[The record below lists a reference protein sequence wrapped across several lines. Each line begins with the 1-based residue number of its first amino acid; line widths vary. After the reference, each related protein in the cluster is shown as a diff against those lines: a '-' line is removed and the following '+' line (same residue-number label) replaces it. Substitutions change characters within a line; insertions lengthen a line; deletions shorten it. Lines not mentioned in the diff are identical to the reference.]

1 MEGMEY
7 QDLLRLLFLKMA
19 NESGRK
25 IKIPKN
31 ITHSSFNV
39 FFKSVRIREIEIE
52 NTLLSKSI
60 AIRSE
65 ISVEKPLSQL
75 IKHYGYWDKKS
86 KPFFSIEDNHKDFV
100 TIGFSPNPEAHDI
113 NVLFYNERFKQI
125 CKALVYV
132 DVRYSRENIFGE
144 YMKMDK
150 IDGEYILKVKK
161 ERIGDIFVRAGD
173 TWRVS
178 ISVESILSENLL
190 EQIAP
195 NGY

>member
-1 MEGMEY
+1 MEDMEY

-52 NTLLSKSI
+52 DTLLSKSI
-60 AIRSE
+60 TIHSE
-65 ISVEKPLSQL
+65 MSIQKPLSQL

-86 KPFFSIEDNHKDFV
+86 KPFFRIKDNHKDFIS
-100 TIGFSPNPEAHDI
+100 IGFSPNPEAHDI
-113 NVLFYNERFKQI
+113 DVLFYNERFRQI

-132 DVRYSRENIFGE
+132 DVRYSREDIFGE
-144 YMKMDK
+144 YMGMDK
-150 IDGEYILKVKK
+150 IRGEYVLKVKK
-161 ERIGDIFVRAGD
+161 ERIGDIFVRVGD
-173 TWRVS
+173 TWMTN
-178 ISVESILSENLL
+178 IPIESILSENLL
-190 EQIAP
+190 ERIAP

>member
-1 MEGMEY
+1 MEDMEY
-7 QDLLRLLFLKMA
+7 QDLLRLLFLKIA

-60 AIRSE
+60 AIHSE

-86 KPFFSIEDNHKDFV
+86 KPFFRIEDNHKDF
-100 TIGFSPNPEAHDI
+100 ISIRFNPNPEAHDI

-132 DVRYSRENIFGE
+132 DVRYSWEDIFDE
-144 YMKMDK
+144 YMGRNK
-150 IDGEYILKVKK
+150 IRGEYILKVKK

-173 TWRVS
+173 VWRTN
-178 ISVESILSENLL
+178 IPIESILSENLL
-190 EQIAP
+190 ERIAP

>member
-1 MEGMEY
+1 M
-7 QDLLRLLFLKMA
+7 LFLKMA
-19 NESGRK
+19 NGSGRK

-60 AIRSE
+60 IIHSE
-65 ISVEKPLSQL
+65 MSVEKPLSQL

-86 KPFFSIEDNHKDFV
+86 KPFFLIEDNHKDF
-100 TIGFSPNPEAHDI
+100 ISIRFNPNPEAHDI

-132 DVRYSRENIFGE
+132 DVRYSLEDIFDE
-144 YMKMDK
+144 YMGRNK
-150 IDGEYILKVKK
+150 IRGEYILKVKK

-173 TWRVS
+173 TWRTN
-178 ISVESILSENLL
+178 IPIESILSENLL
-190 EQIAP
+190 ERIAP

>member
-60 AIRSE
+60 IIHSE
-65 ISVEKPLSQL
+65 MSVEKPLSQL

-86 KPFFSIEDNHKDFV
+86 KPFFLIEDNHKDF
-100 TIGFSPNPEAHDI
+100 ISIRFNPNPEAHDI
-113 NVLFYNERFKQI
+113 NVFFYNERFKQI
-125 CKALVYV
+125 YKALVYV
-132 DVRYSRENIFGE
+132 DVRYSLEDIFDE
-144 YMKMDK
+144 YMGRNK
-150 IDGEYILKVKK
+150 IRGEYILKVKK

-173 TWRVS
+173 TWRTN
-178 ISVESILSENLL
+178 IPIESILSENLL
-190 EQIAP
+190 ERIAP

>member
-1 MEGMEY
+1 MEDMEY

-52 NTLLSKSI
+52 DTLLSKSI
-60 AIRSE
+60 IIHSE
-65 ISVEKPLSQL
+65 MSVEKPLSQL

-86 KPFFSIEDNHKDFV
+86 KPFFLIKDNHKGFI
-100 TIGFSPNPEAHDI
+100 TIRFNPNPEAHDI

-132 DVRYSRENIFGE
+132 DVRYSREDIFGE
-144 YMKMDK
+144 YMGMDK
-150 IDGEYILKVKK
+150 VRGEYILKVKK
-161 ERIGDIFVRAGD
+161 ERIGDIFVRVGD
-173 TWRVS
+173 SWRTN
-178 ISVESILSENLL
+178 ITVESMLSENIL
-190 EQIAP
+190 ERIAP

>member
-60 AIRSE
+60 TVHSE
-65 ISVEKPLSQL
+65 MSVEKPLSQL
-75 IKHYGYWDKKS
+75 IKHYELRDRKS
-86 KPFFSIEDNHKDFV
+86 V
-100 TIGFSPNPEAHDI
+100 
-113 NVLFYNERFKQI
+113 V
-125 CKALVYV
+125 
-132 DVRYSRENIFGE
+132 
-144 YMKMDK
+144 
-150 IDGEYILKVKK
+150 
-161 ERIGDIFVRAGD
+161 
-173 TWRVS
+173 
-178 ISVESILSENLL
+178 
-190 EQIAP
+190 
-195 NGY
+195 

>member
-1 MEGMEY
+1 MEDMEY

-39 FFKSVRIREIEIE
+39 FFKSVRIRDIEIE

-60 AIRSE
+60 IIHSE
-65 ISVEKPLSQL
+65 MSVEKPLSQL
-75 IKHYGYWDKKS
+75 IKHYGYWGKKS
-86 KPFFSIEDNHKDFV
+86 KPFFKIRDNDRGFI
-100 TIGFSPNPEAHDI
+100 TIRFNPNPEAHDI

-132 DVRYSRENIFGE
+132 DVRYSREDIFEE
-144 YMKMDK
+144 YMDMDK
-150 IDGEYILKVKK
+150 VRGEYILKVRK
-161 ERIGDIFVRAGD
+161 ERIGDIFVRASD
-173 TWRVS
+173 SWRTN
-178 ISVESILSENLL
+178 IPIESILSENLL
-190 EQIAP
+190 ERIAP

>member
-1 MEGMEY
+1 MEDMEY

-60 AIRSE
+60 TIHSE
-65 ISVEKPLSQL
+65 ISVEKPLFQL

-86 KPFFSIEDNHKDFV
+86 KPFFRIEDNHKDF
-100 TIGFSPNPEAHDI
+100 ISIRFNPNPEAHDI

-125 CKALVYV
+125 CKALIYV
-132 DVRYSRENIFGE
+132 DVIYSWEDIFDE
-144 YMKMDK
+144 YMGRNK
-150 IDGEYILKVKK
+150 IRGEYILKVKK

-173 TWRVS
+173 TWRTNIS
-178 ISVESILSENLL
+178 IESILSENLL
-190 EQIAP
+190 ERIAP

>member
-31 ITHSSFNV
+31 ITRSSFNV

-52 NTLLSKSI
+52 DTLLSKSI
-60 AIRSE
+60 IIHSE
-65 ISVEKPLSQL
+65 MSVEKPLSQL

-86 KPFFSIEDNHKDFV
+86 KPFFLIEDNHKDF
-100 TIGFSPNPEAHDI
+100 ISIRFNPNPEAHDI

-132 DVRYSRENIFGE
+132 DVRYSREDIFWE
-144 YMKMDK
+144 YMNMDK
-150 IDGEYILKVKK
+150 IGGEYILKVKK
-161 ERIGDIFVRAGD
+161 ERIGDILVRVGD
-173 TWRVS
+173 SWRVN
-178 ISVESILSENLL
+178 IPVESISSESLL
-190 EQIAP
+190 ERIAP

>member
-52 NTLLSKSI
+52 DTLLSKSI
-60 AIRSE
+60 IVHSE
-65 ISVEKPLSQL
+65 MSVEKPLPQL
-75 IKHYGYWDKKS
+75 IKHYGHWDKKS
-86 KPFFSIEDNHKDFV
+86 KPFFLIEDNHKDFIS
-100 TIGFSPNPEAHDI
+100 IGFNPNPDAHDI
-113 NVLFYNERFKQI
+113 DVLFYNERFKQI

-132 DVRYSRENIFGE
+132 DVRYSREDIFWE
-144 YMKMDK
+144 YMGMDK
-150 IDGEYILKVKK
+150 IGGEYILKVKK
-161 ERIGDIFVRAGD
+161 ERIEDILVKVGDN
-173 TWRVS
+173 WRVNIPIES
-178 ISVESILSENLL
+178 ISSENLL
-190 EQIAP
+190 ERITP

>member
-1 MEGMEY
+1 MEDMEY

-39 FFKSVRIREIEIE
+39 FFKSVRIREMQIE
-52 NTLLSKSI
+52 NALLSKTI
-60 AIRSE
+60 TIHSE
-65 ISVEKPLSQL
+65 MSVQKPLSQL

-86 KPFFSIEDNHKDFV
+86 KPFFLIEDNHKDF
-100 TIGFSPNPEAHDI
+100 ISIRFNPNPEAHDI
-113 NVLFYNERFKQI
+113 DVLFYNERFRQI

-132 DVRYSRENIFGE
+132 DVRYSREDIFGE
-144 YMKMDK
+144 YMGMDK
-150 IDGEYILKVKK
+150 IRGEYVLKVKK
-161 ERIGDIFVRAGD
+161 ERIGDIFVRVND
-173 TWRVS
+173 SWR
-178 ISVESILSENLL
+178 INIPIESILSENLL
-190 EQIAP
+190 ERIVP

>member
-19 NESGRK
+19 NESVIK

-31 ITHSSFNV
+31 ITYSSFNV
-39 FFKSVRIREIEIE
+39 FLKSVRIREIEIE
-52 NTLLSKSI
+52 NTLLSKLI
-60 AIRSE
+60 IIHSE
-65 ISVEKPLSQL
+65 MSVEKPLSQL

-86 KPFFSIEDNHKDFV
+86 KPFFLIEDNHKDFIS
-100 TIGFSPNPEAHDI
+100 IGFNPNPEAHDI

-132 DVRYSRENIFGE
+132 DVRYSREDIFGE
-144 YMKMDK
+144 YMGMDK
-150 IDGEYILKVKK
+150 IGGEYILKVKK
-161 ERIGDIFVRAGD
+161 ERIGDIFVRVCD
-173 TWRVS
+173 SWRTN
-178 ISVESILSENLL
+178 IPVESISSENLL
-190 EQIAP
+190 ERIAP

>member
-1 MEGMEY
+1 MEDMEY

-60 AIRSE
+60 AIHSE
-65 ISVEKPLSQL
+65 MSVEKPLFQL

-86 KPFFSIEDNHKDFV
+86 KPFFRIEDNHKDF
-100 TIGFSPNPEAHDI
+100 ISIRFNPNPEAHDI

-132 DVRYSRENIFGE
+132 DVRYSWEDIFDE
-144 YMKMDK
+144 YMGMDK
-150 IDGEYILKVKK
+150 IHGEYILKVKK
-161 ERIGDIFVRAGD
+161 ERIGDIFVRVGD
-173 TWRVS
+173 TWRTN
-178 ISVESILSENLL
+178 IPIESILSENLL
-190 EQIAP
+190 ERIAP

>member
-1 MEGMEY
+1 MEDMEY

-39 FFKSVRIREIEIE
+39 FFKSVRIREMQIE
-52 NTLLSKSI
+52 NALLSKSI
-60 AIRSE
+60 TIHSE
-65 ISVEKPLSQL
+65 MSVQKPLSQL

-86 KPFFSIEDNHKDFV
+86 KPFFLIEDNHKDF
-100 TIGFSPNPEAHDI
+100 ISIRFNPNPEAHDI
-113 NVLFYNERFKQI
+113 DVLFYNERFRQI

-132 DVRYSRENIFGE
+132 DVRYSREDIFAEYMGMNKVRGE
-144 YMKMDK
+144 YV
-150 IDGEYILKVKK
+150 LKAKK
-161 ERIGDIFVRAGD
+161 ERIGDIFVRADD
-173 TWRVS
+173 TWRTN
-178 ISVESILSENLL
+178 IPIESILSENLL
-190 EQIAP
+190 ERIAP

>member
-39 FFKSVRIREIEIE
+39 FFKSVRIRGIEIE
-52 NTLLSKSI
+52 DTLLSKSI
-60 AIRSE
+60 IVHSE
-65 ISVEKPLSQL
+65 MSVEKPLSQL

-86 KPFFSIEDNHKDFV
+86 KPFFLIEDNHKDF
-100 TIGFSPNPEAHDI
+100 TSIGFNPNPEAHDI

-132 DVRYSRENIFGE
+132 DVRYSREDIFWE
-144 YMKMDK
+144 YMGMDK
-150 IDGEYILKVKK
+150 IGGEYILKVKK
-161 ERIGDIFVRAGD
+161 ERIGDIIVRVND
-173 TWRVS
+173 NWRTNIPIDS
-178 ISVESILSENLL
+178 ISSENLL
-190 EQIAP
+190 ERIAP

>member
-1 MEGMEY
+1 MEDMEY
-7 QDLLRLLFLKMA
+7 HDLLRLLFLKMA

-39 FFKSVRIREIEIE
+39 FFKSVRIRETEIE

-60 AIRSE
+60 IIHSE
-65 ISVEKPLSQL
+65 MSVEKPLSQL

-86 KPFFSIEDNHKDFV
+86 KPFFKIRDNDRGFI
-100 TIGFSPNPEAHDI
+100 TIRFNPNPEAHDI
-113 NVLFYNERFKQI
+113 NVLFCNERFKQI

-132 DVRYSRENIFGE
+132 DVRYSREDIFEE
-144 YMKMDK
+144 YMGMYKVR
-150 IDGEYILKVKK
+150 GEYILKIKK
-161 ERIGDIFVRAGD
+161 ERIGDIFVRVGD
-173 TWRVS
+173 TWRTN
-178 ISVESILSENLL
+178 IPIESILSENLL
-190 EQIAP
+190 ERIAP

>member
-31 ITHSSFNV
+31 ITHSFFNV

-52 NTLLSKSI
+52 DTLLSKSI
-60 AIRSE
+60 IVHSE
-65 ISVEKPLSQL
+65 MSVEKPLSQL

-86 KPFFSIEDNHKDFV
+86 KLFFLIEDNHKDFIS
-100 TIGFSPNPEAHDI
+100 IGFNPNPEAHDI
-113 NVLFYNERFKQI
+113 DVLFYNERFKQI

-132 DVRYSRENIFGE
+132 DVRYSREDIFWE
-144 YMKMDK
+144 YMGMDK
-150 IDGEYILKVKK
+150 IGGEYILKVKK
-161 ERIGDIFVRAGD
+161 ERIEDILVRVGDN
-173 TWRVS
+173 WRTNIPIES
-178 ISVESILSENLL
+178 ISSESLL
-190 EQIAP
+190 ERIAP

>member
-25 IKIPKN
+25 IKIFKN

-39 FFKSVRIREIEIE
+39 FLKSVRIKEIEID

-60 AIRSE
+60 IIHSE
-65 ISVEKPLSQL
+65 MSVEKPLSQL

-86 KPFFSIEDNHKDFV
+86 KPFFSIEDNHKDFIS
-100 TIGFSPNPEAHDI
+100 IGFNPNPEAHDI

-132 DVRYSRENIFGE
+132 DVRYSREDIFWE
-144 YMKMDK
+144 YMNMDK
-150 IDGEYILKVKK
+150 IGGEYILKVKK
-161 ERIGDIFVRAGD
+161 ERIGDILVRVGD
-173 TWRVS
+173 SWRVN
-178 ISVESILSENLL
+178 IPVESISSESLL
-190 EQIAP
+190 ERIAP